1 MKNKYTMA
9 MIPESL
15 AGFGVYDGNNGDKM
29 IGQTGNMTLA
39 TVQAMTTEMSGAGI
53 AGSYNAPAAGNYQSI
68 SQEIPLQAPTP
79 QSFRFMNPMKTNVL
93 NIRGLVQVVDRSTG
107 IRDRVPLKI
116 MLAGYGTAIA
126 PGTLQAGNPLGS
138 TLTMEVTHY
147 KITLGEETVFEIDK
161 LNQVC
166 VIDGEDIFDEIRKYC

>member
-1 MKNKYTMA
+1 MQNKYTMA

-15 AGFGVYDGNNGDKM
+15 AGFNVYDGENGERM
-29 IGQTGNMTLA
+29 IGQTGNMSLA
-39 TVQAMTTEMSGAGI
+39 PITAITNEVTGAGI
-53 AGSYNAPAAGNYQSI
+53 AGSYAAPAAGNYQSI

-79 QSFRFMNPMKTNVL
+79 QSFRFMNPMVRSVL
-93 NIRGLVQVVDRSTG
+93 NIRGLVQVVDRATG
-107 IRDRVPLKI
+107 IRDRVPLRI
-116 MLAGYGTAIA
+116 MLAGYGTAIS

-147 KITLGEETVFEIDK
+147 LITLGNETVFEVDK

-166 VIDGEDIFDEIRKYC
+166 VIDGEDIFEEIRRYC